1 MYGKT
6 SKKALLRRCS
16 TPRRTGATQPKGGEI
31 RLKFIKAIM
40 IMAVLASALSL
51 GACAQH
57 KEEAATTT
65 TGATHG
71 YAK

>member
-1 MYGKT
+1 
-6 SKKALLRRCS
+6 
-16 TPRRTGATQPKGGEI
+16 
-31 RLKFIKAIM
+31 LKFIKAIM

-65 TGATHG
+65 ASSTHG